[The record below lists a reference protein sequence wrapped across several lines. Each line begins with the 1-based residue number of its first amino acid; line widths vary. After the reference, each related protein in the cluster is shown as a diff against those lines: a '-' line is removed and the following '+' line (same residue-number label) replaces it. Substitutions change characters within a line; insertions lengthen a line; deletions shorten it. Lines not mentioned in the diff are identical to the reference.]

1 MVHNVNFAAE
11 GNQLNFKFVR
21 PYLVSIGGGTF
32 SGKGGGAPRVWD
44 ESIKFSRQQLFSIV
58 DPPYMNL
65 F

>member
-32 SGKGGGAPRVWD
+32 SGKGGHP
-44 ESIKFSRQQLFSIV
+44 ESETNRLNFQDSNYLALWIH
-58 DPPYMNL
+58 PT
-65 F
+65 